1 MKKKFT
7 AKPITATTREQLEQ
21 DIAIYRAVNALYDA
35 VSTARDLS
43 DVDDVFSAIPDIDY
57 ALTALKAKLAN
68 YKEFKDYNS

>member
-7 AKPITATTREQLEQ
+7 AKPVTATTREELAW
-21 DIAIYRAVNALYDA
+21 DKVIYSAVNTLYDA

-43 DVDDVFSAIPDIDY
+43 DVDAVLSAIPDIDY